1 MNTPDSTP
9 ESTPL
14 QDDRSTPQ
22 AGTPPTPGP
31 RPSAPRPMPPRRRPT
46 PAPAPAAPAPA
57 TPARTP
63 VPDSQGRDWGRVDDD
78 GTVYVRTADGERS
91 VGQMPDAT
99 PEEALSFFVRR
110 YEDLAFEVELLEQR
124 VGAGTLGP
132 DEAGASVKQ
141 VHASLQDAQAVG
153 DLAGLDARLDALTKD
168 IGVQREQRRAERA
181 RKLEEARLEKERIA
195 SEAER
200 LSQGTDW
207 RNGANRMR
215 QLLDEWK
222 ALPRLEKSVD
232 DALWRRFSTA
242 RTTYTRRRKAHF
254 ADLNEKRDEARVV
267 KEKLVVEAEAL
278 AESTEWGATAGKYR
292 DLMRRWKA
300 AGPAPKGVDDQLW
313 QRFRGAQDTFF
324 GNRDQANAELDA
336 EFVANAEKK
345 EALLVE
351 AEALVPVTDLRA
363 AKEAFR
369 DIADRWDAAGK
380 VPRDR
385 MKELEGR
392 IRKVEQA
399 IRGVED
405 AQWQRTD
412 PEKSARADDM
422 VAKLE
427 KACAD
432 LEADLEKARAT
443 GDAKKIADLEENLT
457 SRRQFLEMARKASQD
472 FGG

>member
-14 QDDRSTPQ
+14 RDGRTTPQ
-22 AGTPPTPGP
+22 ADTPPAP
-31 RPSAPRPMPPRRRPT
+31 RPSAPRPRPPRRRPK
-46 PAPAPAAPAPA
+46 PAPAPVAAAPA

-78 GTVYVRTADGERS
+78 GTVYVRTADGERP

-132 DEAGASVKQ
+132 DEAAASVKQ
-141 VHASLQDAQAVG
+141 VHASLKDAQAVG
-153 DLAGLDARLDALTKD
+153 DLAALDARLDALTKD
-168 IGVQREQRRAERA
+168 IAVQREQRRAERA
-181 RKLEEARLEKERIA
+181 RKHEEARLAKERIA

-324 GNRDQANAELDA
+324 GNRDKANAELDA
-336 EFVANAEKK
+336 EFIANAEKK
-345 EALLVE
+345 EALLAE

-443 GDAKKIADLEENLT
+443 GDDKSVADLEENLA
-457 SRRQFLEMARKASQD
+457 SRRQFQEKARKASQD
-472 FGG
+472 FSA